1 MHRYAFICA
10 TGDALRALSR
20 LAALKGLSPVAE
32 LRLLDACR
40 TYQSSGAMSDA
51 LREDLQ
57 L

>member
-1 MHRYAFICA
+1 M
-10 TGDALRALSR
+10 RALCR
-20 LAALKGLSPVAE
+20 LAALKGLSPIAE

-57 L
+57 I